1 MPRFI
6 YNTFVIE
13 LTNKQCIDME
23 LYLNLTKESNTY
35 LELGNKLYSAGLNKI
50 ELQEINMNEYYWLQ
64 DNIIFCNNNGNK
76 TF

>member
-23 LYLNLTKESNTY
+23 LYLNLTKDSNTY

-50 ELQEINMNEYYWLQ
+50 ELQEITMNEYYWLQ
-64 DNIIFCNNNGNK
+64 DNITKII
-76 TF
+76 

>member
-6 YNTFVIE
+6 YNTCVIE
-13 LTNKQCIDME
+13 LTYKQCIDME

-50 ELQEINMNEYYWLQ
+50 EIQEITMNEYDWLQ
-64 DNIIFCNNNGNK
+64 DTIIK
-76 TF
+76 IL

>member
-50 ELQEINMNEYYWLQ
+50 ELQEITMNEYYWLQ
-64 DNIIFCNNNGNK
+64 DNITKII
-76 TF
+76 

>member
-35 LELGNKLYSAGLNKI
+35 IELGNKLYSAGLNKI
-50 ELQEINMNEYYWLQ
+50 ELQEITMNEYYWLQ
-64 DNIIFCNNNGNK
+64 DNITKII
-76 TF
+76 